1 MGTGR
6 VGGPGAAA
14 GVSLRWTWGLV
25 VWLLAPGVVLLA
37 VLAAAPGDHLPTAWP
52 ASPPGV
58 DGLLLAPAH
67 PVAGISSGDALLA
80 VDGRPVERLL
90 TRPQEA
96 PVRAGDAH
104 VYRVARQLPSGQ
116 VEARDVRVAVQ
127 GHRDWAGILRSQQPD
142 AALVSFGMLGLGIWL
157 VRRRREDRSAHAFL
171 LYGAAWASSAVVG
184 WGMPEPLDLAARPWV
199 VTWTDLDL
207 AGYLVSGLALLL
219 FALTFPRPVRWA
231 ATRSLTWLA
240 ALPVAL
246 CVGIAAAASAGALGV
261 RGYADL
267 NQLAE
272 VLWQGCTLAS
282 LATIGW
288 RWSRMRRDAEA
299 RRRFQLVFL
308 GFVTTFVLILVGK
321 WVAVPAGA
329 PGFGLILLV
338 FPAALAVAISRRDLY
353 ELDAALNRAL
363 VALGTGALLLAVYL
377 VSAAGTAAL
386 TGADGALVAL
396 PAAGLVAVTLAPLR
410 ARVQRVVDARLF
422 GTAGDTQL
430 VLHRLGLRL
439 EASADP
445 EQLLAAVVDTAAEG
459 LRLPYVALELG
470 AGPAPLVVQE
480 RGMRPAAVEL
490 FPISVGDQVVGRLA
504 VAPRKDARSLSPLDR
519 QLLSDL
525 ARHSGVAARVVGLL
539 TDLRTAQQR
548 LLVAREEERHR
559 IHRDLH
565 DGLGPS
571 LVGLTLQLEVAGEL
585 ADAEAAADGGALA
598 PLLHRLHA
606 EAARATEDVRRLVR
620 DLRPAEL
627 DELGL
632 PAAVAAAAARL
643 RGPHAPAFALETP
656 ASLPQL
662 DVAVEDAA
670 YKICLEA
677 MTNVLRHSGARH
689 CRVRLA
695 ASGDRLELEVAD
707 DGQGRAD
714 DGVAPGGSGTGLAS
728 MHERAAAV
736 GGEVRLEDVA
746 GGGTRVLA
754 QLPLGPP
761 TAAALPTQ
769 PSPSRVGSA

>member
-1 MGTGR
+1 MVAGR
-6 VGGPGAAA
+6 VGGPAAVA

-25 VWLLAPGVVLLA
+25 VWLLAPGMVLLV
-37 VLAAAPGDHLPTAWP
+37 VLAALPGDHLPTAWP

-67 PVAGISSGDALLA
+67 PVAGITSGDALLA

-116 VEARDVRVAVQ
+116 VEPRDVRVAVRE
-127 GHRDWAGILRSQQPD
+127 HRDWAGLLRSQQPD

-157 VRRRREDRSAHAFL
+157 IRRRREDRSAHAFL
-171 LYGAAWASSAVVG
+171 LYGAGWASSAVVG

-199 VTWTDLDL
+199 VSWTDLDL
-207 AGYLVSGLALLL
+207 AGYLVSGVALLL

-240 ALPVAL
+240 VLPVVL
-246 CVGIAAAASAGALGV
+246 CVGIATAASAGAIGV
-261 RGYADL
+261 RGYASL
-267 NQLAE
+267 NGLAE
-272 VLWQGCTLAS
+272 VLWEGCTLAA
-282 LATIGW
+282 LGTIGW
-288 RWSRMRRDAEA
+288 RWFRLRRDAEA

-308 GFVTTFVLILVGK
+308 GFVTTFALILVGK

-329 PGFGLILLV
+329 PGFGLVLLV

-363 VALGTGALLLAVYL
+363 VALGTGSLLLAVYL
-377 VSAAGTAAL
+377 VAAAGTAQL
-386 TGADGALVAL
+386 TGAEGALVAL
-396 PAAGLVAVTLAPLR
+396 PAAGLVAVALAPLR
-410 ARVQRVVDARLF
+410 ARVQRVVNTRLF

-470 AGPAPLVVQE
+470 AGPEPLVVHE
-480 RGMRPAAVEL
+480 RGTRPAAVEL

-525 ARHSGVAARVVGLL
+525 ARHSGVSARVVGLL

-585 ADAEAAADGGALA
+585 ADAEAASDPGTSGALA

-643 RGPHAPAFALETP
+643 KGPHAPAFALDTP
-656 ASLPQL
+656 TSLPQL

-695 ASGDRLELEVAD
+695 ATGDRLELEVAD
-707 DGQGRAD
+707 DGQGRV
-714 DGVAPGGSGTGLAS
+714 GNGSSGTGLAS

-736 GGEVRLEDVA
+736 GGEVRLEDIV

-754 QLPLGPP
+754 QLPLRAA
-761 TAAALPTQ
+761 TAAPLPAQ
-769 PSPSRVGSA
+769 SSPSRVGSA